1 MSRFKDFV
9 KQNKREIA
17 LNALV
22 LLLTVAVVT
31 GVFVY
36 WGNHKIMWFC
46 DEIYSYFTA
55 NSGSGLGPRITYQTW
70 YDGSFVVDDMSP
82 EAGQFFRRTI
92 NNVKVDDHPPVYFL
106 TMHAASLVAG
116 RSISKWIG
124 LSVNL
129 ICVIGICIFA
139 YFIFYMI
146 TRKKWAAFA
155 SAVALCLLPSML
167 TNGMLIRM
175 YCMMTAWA
183 MLYIFLSYLVM
194 QENINKWL
202 KLFLHLALAGTT
214 AFGFLT
220 QYYFAVFAVGFTA
233 VYTIYCVIRKWWKK
247 LACYIVSMILAV
259 GIATVLWE
267 EWIDQIFY
275 RYCGEEVMSKAGDF
289 SNLLH
294 ELFIGLTY
302 LPKLMFYKFWI
313 LGCVLVIAGLIF
325 LVLKKNKNLP
335 IIAMLLGGAFF
346 YSIII
351 AHVTPSFYLDYRYF
365 YMAAVIAYMAVLIIF
380 ISCSEYLV
388 NDNLKRYAVYVIPG
402 FFVIFNVLVA
412 QFDETSMGYIDRT
425 GEYHEKI
432 AALKEYGTI
441 PWVYYG
447 YENWTMMENYYD
459 FPLCEKFIVY
469 NDMFDFEGCPG
480 EGQDFLF
487 MLDTRWY
494 KDGADDA
501 VLEKLKDVVGCNHEI
516 EFLFSKGSEIY
527 LIRHNHDGEIAE
539 QIPVK

>member
-1 MSRFKDFV
+1 MR
-9 KQNKREIA
+9 QNKKEII
-17 LNALV
+17 LNVLV
-22 LLLTVAVVT
+22 LLVTTAIVA

-55 NSGSGLGPRITYQTW
+55 NSGSGLGPRVTYGTW
-70 YDGSFVVDDMSP
+70 YNGSFVVDDMSP

-106 TMHAASLVAG
+106 TMHAASLLAG

-129 ICVIGICIFA
+129 VCVIGISIFA
-139 YFIFYMI
+139 YIVFYMI
-146 TRKKWAAFA
+146 SRKKYVAML
-155 SAVALCLLPSML
+155 SSIALCILPSML

-183 MLYIFLSYLVM
+183 MFYVFLSYLVM
-194 QENINKWL
+194 QENVNKWL
-202 KLFLHLALAGTT
+202 KLFLYLVLSAAT

-233 VYTIYCVIRKWWKK
+233 VYTIFCVVRKRWKQIG
-247 LACYIVSMILAV
+247 CYIASMVLAV
-259 GIATVLWE
+259 GIATFLWD

-289 SNLLH
+289 SNVLH
-294 ELFIGLTY
+294 EVFIGFTY
-302 LPKLMFYKFWI
+302 LPKLMFYNFWI
-313 LGCVLVIAGLIF
+313 IGSILVIAGIIF
-325 LVLKKNKNLP
+325 LIVKKNKNLP
-335 IIAMLLGGAFF
+335 IISMLLGGSFF
-346 YSIII
+346 YSVII

-365 YMAAVIAYMAVLIIF
+365 YMAAAIAYMAVLIIF
-380 ISCSEYLV
+380 ISCTEYLPDDRV
-388 NDNLKRYAVYVIPG
+388 KKYAVYVVPA
-402 FFVIFNVLVA
+402 FLAVFNILVS
-412 QFDETSMGYIDRT
+412 QLDDMSMGYVDKT
-425 GEYHEKI
+425 GQYQEKI
-432 AALKEYGTI
+432 ATLKEYGNI

-459 FPLCEKFIVY
+459 FPLCDRYIVY
-469 NDMFDFEGCPG
+469 NDMFDYTGCPG
-480 EGQDFLF
+480 EGEDFLF
-487 MLDTRWY
+487 MLDARWY
-494 KDGADDA
+494 KDEVKDA
-501 VLEKLKDVVGCNHEI
+501 VLDRLGKIDGCSHEV

-527 LIRHNHDGEIAE
+527 LVRH
-539 QIPVK
+539 K

>member
-1 MSRFKDFV
+1 MNQV
-9 KQNKREIA
+9 KEFMRQNKREIG

-22 LLLTVAVVT
+22 LLLTAAVVT

-36 WGNHKIMWFC
+36 WGNQKIIWFC

-55 NSGSGLGPRITYQTW
+55 NSGSGLGPRVTYGTW
-70 YDGSFVVDDMSP
+70 YEGSFVVDDMSP

-106 TMHAASLVAG
+106 TMHAASLLAG
-116 RSISKWIG
+116 RSNSKWIG

-129 ICVIGICIFA
+129 ICVIGISIFA
-139 YFIFYMI
+139 YFIFYMV
-146 TRKKWAAFA
+146 TRKKWAAML
-155 SAVALCLLPSML
+155 SAVALCILPAML

-183 MLYIFLSYLVM
+183 MLYIFLSCLVM
-194 QENINKWL
+194 QENVNKWL
-202 KLFLHLALAGTT
+202 KLFLYLVLSGAT

-233 VYTIYCVIRKWWKK
+233 VYSIFCIVKRKWKETV
-247 LACYIVSMILAV
+247 CYIFSMILAV

-289 SNLLH
+289 SDLLH
-294 ELFIGLTY
+294 ELFIGFTY

-313 LGCVLVIAGLIF
+313 LGCILVIAGVAFLII
-325 LVLKKNKNLP
+325 KRNKNLP
-335 IIAMLLGGAFF
+335 IIVMLLGGAFF
-346 YSIII
+346 YSVII

-365 YMAAVIAYMAVLIIF
+365 YMAAVIAYMAVLLTF
-380 ISCSEYLV
+380 ISCTEYLA
-388 NDNLKRYAVYVIPG
+388 DDKMRQYAVYVIPG
-402 FFVIFNVLVA
+402 FFVIFNVLVS
-412 QFDETSMGYIDRT
+412 QFDSMSMGYVDKT
-425 GEYHEKI
+425 GEYRQKI
-432 AALKEYGTI
+432 AALKEYGNI

-459 FPLCEKFIVY
+459 FPLCEKYIVY
-469 NDMFDFEGCPG
+469 NDTSDFEGCPAEG
-480 EGQDFLF
+480 EDFLF
-487 MLDTRWY
+487 MLDARWY
-494 KDGADDA
+494 KNEAKQDILDR
-501 VLEKLKDVVGCNHEI
+501 LNEISGCEHEI
-516 EFLFSKGSEIY
+516 EYLLSKGSEIY
-527 LIRHNHDGEIAE
+527 LVRH
-539 QIPVK
+539 K